1 MKKLFPTL
9 ILLAVIGAGIVY
21 FLPDAKQE
29 KVDQTSSAE
38 AKKVEEVKAAA
49 EDRKVVL
56 STDNTAID
64 WKAIK
69 TVVGKKVAVT
79 GGWDSTE
86 RDGKKGQ
93 VSGEVLLDAAG
104 VPRQIRTEIAVGTL
118 WTEHDALT
126 GVMFTGGF
134 FDIKAHPSATF
145 ASTAIT
151 AGAPAGTVFSNA
163 THTVEGNL
171 TLNGIAKSISFPALV
186 ENKNGAFSL
195 LAKFGL
201 NRQDFNCK
209 LVSSP
214 AGVLLGDGD
223 IDNTIA
229 MTIKVEA
236 GAAAGATA
244 GGAAA
249 GPAKVVDVTTL
260 APTYKET
267 IPASQISFDMV
278 LVKGDASWG
287 IKPFYFGARE
297 VTWDEFMPWVTCQDV
312 KDPDEHGKLRGK
324 KLRPSMPYTDVT
336 RGFGINGFPA
346 LSMSKLS
353 AELYC
358 KWLSAQTGKNYRLPT
373 EREWSFAYAVGRGT
387 EAPLT
392 AEEAK
397 ESCVYEVT
405 SFDDNT
411 GDYAT
416 RAAGI
421 RKADKLGLFDLAGN
435 VCEWVTDTGK
445 DRVAR
450 GGHFQS
456 KLPELGSGRHV
467 EDMDVWN
474 MNYPNEP
481 KSIWWFVDARWVGF
495 RVVCDP

>member
-1 MKKLFPTL
+1 
-9 ILLAVIGAGIVY
+9 
-21 FLPDAKQE
+21 
-29 KVDQTSSAE
+29 
-38 AKKVEEVKAAA
+38 
-49 EDRKVVL
+49 
-56 STDNTAID
+56 
-64 WKAIK
+64 
-69 TVVGKKVAVT
+69 
-79 GGWDSTE
+79 
-86 RDGKKGQ
+86 
-93 VSGEVLLDAAG
+93 
-104 VPRQIRTEIAVGTL
+104 
-118 WTEHDALT
+118 
-126 GVMFTGGF
+126 
-134 FDIKAHPSATF
+134 
-145 ASTAIT
+145 
-151 AGAPAGTVFSNA
+151 
-163 THTVEGNL
+163 
-171 TLNGIAKSISFPALV
+171 
-186 ENKNGAFSL
+186 
-195 LAKFGL
+195 
-201 NRQDFNCK
+201 
-209 LVSSP
+209 
-214 AGVLLGDGD
+214 
-223 IDNTIA
+223 
-229 MTIKVEA
+229 
-236 GAAAGATA
+236 
-244 GGAAA
+244 
-249 GPAKVVDVTTL
+249 
-260 APTYKET
+260 
-267 IPASQISFDMV
+267 V
-278 LVKGDASWG
+278 LVKGDAAKG
-287 IKPFYFGARE
+287 VKPFYFGARE

-358 KWLSAQTGKNYRLPT
+358 KWLSVQTGKNYRLPT
-373 EREWSFAYAVGRGT
+373 EAEWAFAYANGRGT

-397 ESCVYEVT
+397 EACVYEVT

-456 KLPELGSGRHV
+456 KIDELGSGRHV

-495 RVVCDP
+495 RLVCDP